1 MKIKK
6 IKRYEKE
13 ELRYRRKEDRRQENE
28 RMEDM
33 RMREWTREYISTTQK
48 QWD

>member
-28 RMEDM
+28 ILEDM
-33 RMREWTREYISTTQK
+33 RMYKRKEDGRMREYKIE
-48 QWD
+48 